1 MTAKVVSFINMKG
14 GVGKTTLLF
23 EMAHLIAKKFRHKD
37 GSKFKILL
45 IDTDPQA
52 NLTQNEQDRY
62 IKINKIEDN
71 VNETDHKE
79 TGIFGTKSIQRLF
92 DSDMASV
99 EQTEKDEVIFKI
111 DECID
116 LIPGELETI
125 FLERSQSGKGALLRN
140 FILDNDLK
148 SQYDLILIDCPP
160 TYSLYTELS
169 MLISDYYLIPT
180 IPDAYSILGIDLL
193 NEVVEDLKR
202 VHRHSIFE
210 ETSPQLLGIII
221 NKVKEGDKKSS
232 AWVETVR
239 QSYGV
244 GEVFSTQ
251 VPIRSK
257 LSKATLDVALVD
269 THAQAVISILLCVCQ
284 EFLERLS
291 IFYEEKINE

>member
-62 IKINKIEDN
+62 IKINNIEDN
-71 VNETDHKE
+71 VNETDQKE

-99 EQTEKDEVIFKI
+99 EQTEKNEVIFKI

-210 ETSPQLLGIII
+210 KTSPQLLGIII
-221 NKVKEGDKKSS
+221 NKVKDGDKKSS
-232 AWVETVR
+232 DWVETVR

-244 GEVFSTQ
+244 SKVFSTQ

-269 THAQAVISILLCVCQ
+269 THAQAVINILLRVCQ

-291 IFYEEKINE
+291 IFYEE